1 MSSINIPNPS
11 VTVDLSELSRSETY
25 NLFAELSKYLNL
37 NHDEHNQHINA
48 DGVINEIHNAHG
60 MNDTGADVA
69 ISSFLNLDDNIQRS
83 IATDALNDAM
93 PLYSNV
99 WPSLNHLDDIDE
111 HEIDLISEEKIY
123 DMYTAVASD
132 IIHAFRQ

>member
-48 DGVINEIHNAHG
+48 DGVINEIHNARG
-60 MNDTGADVA
+60 MSDTGADIA
-69 ISSFLNLDDNIQRS
+69 ISSFLELDENIQRS
-83 IATDALNDAM
+83 IATDALNDAIS
-93 PLYSNV
+93 LYSNV
-99 WPSLNHLDDIDE
+99 EPSLDHIDDLDE
-111 HEIDLISEEKIY
+111 NEIDLLSEDKIY
-123 DMYTAVASD
+123 DMHTAAANDV
-132 IIHAFRQ
+132 IRAFR

>member
-37 NHDEHNQHINA
+37 NRDEHNQHTNA

-60 MNDTGADVA
+60 MNDTGADIA
-69 ISSFLNLDDNIQRS
+69 ISSFLELDETIQRS
-83 IATDALNDAM
+83 IATDALNDAIS
-93 PLYSNV
+93 LYSGV
-99 WPSLNHLDDIDE
+99 QPSLDHINDLDE
-111 HEIDLISEEKIY
+111 NEIDLLSEDKIY
-123 DMYTAVASD
+123 DMHTAAANDV
-132 IIHAFRQ
+132 IRAFR

>member
-1 MSSINIPNPS
+1 MSSINIPHPS
-11 VTVDLSELSRSETY
+11 VTVNPSELSKSEIY
-25 NLFAELSKYLNL
+25 KLFAELSVWLNL
-37 NHDEHNQHINA
+37 NRDEHNQHINA
-48 DGVINEIHNAHG
+48 DGVINEIRNARG
-60 MNDTGADVA
+60 MSDIGTDIA
-69 ISSFLNLDDNIQRS
+69 ISSFLGLDENIQRS
-83 IATDALNDAM
+83 IAADALNDTIS
-93 PLYSNV
+93 LYSNV

>member
-11 VTVDLSELSRSETY
+11 VTVDLSELSKSEIY
-25 NLFAELSKYLNL
+25 NLFAELSVWLNL
-37 NHDEHNQHINA
+37 NRDEHNQHINA
-48 DGVINEIHNAHG
+48 DGVIEEVRKAHDMG
-60 MNDTGADVA
+60 NIDNDVA

>member
-60 MNDTGADVA
+60 MNDTGADIA
-69 ISSFLNLDDNIQRS
+69 ISSFLELDENIQRS
-83 IATDALNDAM
+83 ITTDALNDAIS
-93 PLYSNV
+93 LYSGV
-99 WPSLNHLDDIDE
+99 QPSLDHINDLDE
-111 HEIDLISEEKIY
+111 NEIDLLSEDKIY
-123 DMYTAVASD
+123 DMHTAAANDV
-132 IIHAFRQ
+132 IRAFR

>member
-60 MNDTGADVA
+60 MNDTGADIA
-69 ISSFLNLDDNIQRS
+69 ISSFLELDETIQRS
-83 IATDALNDAM
+83 IATDALNDAIS
-93 PLYSNV
+93 LYSGV
-99 WPSLNHLDDIDE
+99 QPSLDHINDLDE
-111 HEIDLISEEKIY
+111 NEIDLLSEDKIY
-123 DMYTAVASD
+123 DMHTAAANDV
-132 IIHAFRQ
+132 IRAFR